1 MRYEGEVR
9 LAVPARPEYIGLAR
23 VTAAGLASRLGFTYD
38 QVEDLR
44 LAIDEVCF
52 GLIGSLG
59 RDGMLEVRFLLSP
72 DGLTVRGEGRFR
84 VEGPVA
90 LSELSELIL
99 GALVDEHSLG
109 NKATGPDFVLVKK
122 LHPRSTA
129 RSAEVGAEPPGG
141 AG

>member
-9 LAVPARPEYIGLAR
+9 LAVPAKPEYIGLAR

-44 LAIDEVCF
+44 LAIDEICF
-52 GLIGSLG
+52 GLTGNLG
-59 RDGMLEVRFLLSP
+59 REGTLEVRFLLAP
-72 DGLTVRGEGRFR
+72 EGLTVHGEGRFQ
-84 VEGPVA
+84 VQGPVA

-109 NKATGPDFVLVKK
+109 DGAAGPHFVLVKK
-122 LHPRSTA
+122 LQPLA
-129 RSAEVGAEPPGG
+129 AVKSAEPTGG
-141 AG
+141 DG